1 MGFWV
6 WIHKLDHAGVG
17 DVGEGGGWN
26 HENTYKTNIQWL
38 ERNKNV
44 PFSPKK
50 CI

>member
-1 MGFWV
+1 MGFLV
-6 WIHKLDHAGVG
+6 EIHKLEDAEVG
-17 DVGEGGGWN
+17 NVGEGGGWN